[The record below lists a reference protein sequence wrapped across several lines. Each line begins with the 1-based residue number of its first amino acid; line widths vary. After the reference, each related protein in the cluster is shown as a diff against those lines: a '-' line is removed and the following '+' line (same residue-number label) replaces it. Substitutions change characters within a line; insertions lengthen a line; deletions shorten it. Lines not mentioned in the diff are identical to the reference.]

1 MNQDAYI
8 KKDVFERL
16 CALQC
21 EIKEIAGA
29 FGCTELQIKDW
40 CKRTYHLEYEEVY
53 KKLSTKGKISI
64 RNLQFKLAEKSPTM
78 AIYLGKVYLNQDD
91 KGNSEE
97 KD

>member
-1 MNQDAYI
+1 MNDNFI
-8 KKDVFERL
+8 KKDTFERL

-21 EIKEIAGA
+21 ELKEIAGA
-29 FGCTELQIKDW
+29 FGVTEEQVRVW
-40 CKRTYHLEYEEVY
+40 CKNVYKNDFEEVY
-53 KKLSTKGKISI
+53 RRLSNKGKISI

-91 KGNSEE
+91 KGNQEN